1 MTYTALVAITA
12 AFIAGLSRTTWL
24 RVSVFVLAVLA
35 LGGIGANWHDPMDV
49 AKKMIIGA
57 VWIAMIDLAVRYVV
71 RFNVLG
77 YFLILAG
84 IALLGGAGEML
95 RHPDYFY
102 RANGY
107 GTLAALAV
115 LFGWPL
121 VVWQR
126 GEAVQELRGGNPPGV

>member
-1 MTYTALVAITA
+1 MIRA
-12 AFIAGLSRTTWL
+12 TWM
-24 RVSVFVLAVLA
+24 RASVFVLAVLA

-57 VWIAMIDLAVRYVV
+57 VWIAVIDLAVRYVI

-84 IALLGGAGEML
+84 IALLSGAGEML

-107 GTLAALAV
+107 GVLAGLVILYA
-115 LFGWPL
+115 WPL
-121 VVWQR
+121 VAWQR
-126 GEAVQELRGGNPPGV
+126 GGAEKA